1 MAYRIGAKE
10 SVGYYATWTLGG
22 AAFAGVVD
30 LTGWEFKAT
39 FERYAA
45 DAEAFTLEMAA
56 DDASE
61 GFRIHDG
68 PARQITCR
76 ILPATLAGVDDTTGK
91 FSMFTDLLATPPGED
106 RFFVAAIEIVI
117 ERSPTA

>member
-22 AAFAGVVD
+22 ASLAGVVD
-30 LTGWEFKAT
+30 LTGWTFKAT
-39 FERYAA
+39 FERYAG
-45 DAEAFTLEMAA
+45 DAEAFTLNMAA
-56 DDASE
+56 SAPAE

-76 ILPATLAGVDDTTGK
+76 ILPATLAGVDDTTGS
-91 FSMFTDLLATPPGED
+91 FSMFADLLATPPGGD